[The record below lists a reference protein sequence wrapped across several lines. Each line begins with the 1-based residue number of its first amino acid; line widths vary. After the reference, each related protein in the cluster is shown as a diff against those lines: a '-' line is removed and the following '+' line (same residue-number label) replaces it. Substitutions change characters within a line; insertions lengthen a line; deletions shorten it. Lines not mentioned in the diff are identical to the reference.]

1 MRPQLLRLSSTIGA
15 AALIIAAALV
25 LCSCGLDSGFNSIA
39 DFDVVVTVYDD
50 EIDFGA
56 IQTYAMPDTVAHL
69 GDDEGRSG
77 RSREDGIYDQLIL
90 DALAA
95 SLELADYVREEDP
108 ENNGADV
115 VVLAAV
121 TSTDWDV
128 WISYP
133 YPWYDWVSWGD
144 YSGYSYYYPPC
155 PGCGSSYTFTT
166 GSLLVIMEDRNAAD
180 HDEETIPVLWAAGM
194 NGLLEGST
202 SSISNRI
209 VGGIEQAFAQSPYLG
224 AD

>member
-39 DFDVVVTVYDD
+39 DFDVIVTIYDD
-50 EIDFGA
+50 QADFGA
-56 IQTYAMPDTVAHL
+56 IQTYAMPDSVAYL
-69 GDDEGRSG
+69 GDDDGRSG
-77 RSREDGIYDQLIL
+77 RSRDDGIYDQLIL
-90 DALAA
+90 DELAA
-95 SLELADYVREEDP
+95 NLEAAGYVREEDP

-115 VVLAAV
+115 VVLAGV
-121 TSTDWDV
+121 TSTEWEV

-133 YPWYDWVSWGD
+133 WYDWGYWGD

-155 PGCGSSYTFTT
+155 PGCGGSYKFTT

-180 HDEETIPVLWAAGM
+180 PDEETIPVIWAAGM
-194 NGLLEGST
+194 NGLLEGSIAG
-202 SSISNRI
+202 ISNRI
-209 VGGIEQAFAQSPYLG
+209 SDGIEQAFTQSPYLET
-224 AD
+224 D

>member
-39 DFDVVVTVYDD
+39 DFDVIVTIYDD
-50 EIDFGA
+50 QADFGA
-56 IQTYAMPDTVAHL
+56 IQTYAMPDSVAYL
-69 GDDEGRSG
+69 GDDDGRSG
-77 RSREDGIYDQLIL
+77 GSREDGIYDQLIL
-90 DALAA
+90 DELAA
-95 SLELADYVREEDP
+95 NLEAVGYVREEDP

-115 VVLAAV
+115 VVLAGV
-121 TSTDWDV
+121 TSTEWEV

-133 YPWYDWVSWGD
+133 WYDWGYWGD

-155 PGCGSSYTFTT
+155 PGCGGSYKFTT

-180 HDEETIPVLWAAGM
+180 PDEETIPVIWAAGM
-194 NGLLEGST
+194 NGLLEGSIAG
-202 SSISNRI
+202 ISNRI
-209 VGGIEQAFAQSPYLG
+209 VDGIEQAFVQSSYLG

>member
-1 MRPQLLRLSSTIGA
+1 MRPQLRRLSSMIGT

-39 DFDVVVTVYDD
+39 DFDVIVTLYDD
-50 EIDFGA
+50 EADFGA
-56 IQTYAMPDTVAHL
+56 IQTYAMPDSVAYL
-69 GDDEGRSG
+69 GDDRGGSG
-77 RSREDGIYDQLIL
+77 RSRDDGIYDQLIL
-90 DALAA
+90 DELAA
-95 SLELADYVREEDP
+95 NLEAIGYVREEDP

-115 VVLAAV
+115 VVLAGV
-121 TSTDWDV
+121 TSTEWSV

-133 YPWYDWVSWGD
+133 WYNWGYWGD
-144 YSGYSYYYPPC
+144 YSGYSYYYPPYP
-155 PGCGSSYTFTT
+155 PGWGGSYTFTT
-166 GSLLVIMEDRNAAD
+166 GSLLVIMEDRNAAN
-180 HDEETIPVLWAAGM
+180 EEDQTIPVIWAAGM

-209 VGGIEQAFAQSPYLG
+209 VEGIEQAFAQSPYLG